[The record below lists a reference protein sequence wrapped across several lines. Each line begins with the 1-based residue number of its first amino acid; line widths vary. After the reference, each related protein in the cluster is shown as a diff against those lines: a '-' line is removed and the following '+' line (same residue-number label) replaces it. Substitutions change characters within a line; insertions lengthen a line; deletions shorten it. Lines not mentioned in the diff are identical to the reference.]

1 MGILSIGLSLIGL
14 IVGEFA
20 VEVESEGW
28 WSRGTLQANREAQI
42 MLVKAKSTAL
52 FYYENQSNSLLY
64 DSVWDD
70 LQMNNQAGYD
80 ILASGS
86 DTPSYDEDEEEKN
99 DSSSLVDT
107 LSEEDEDE
115 DEIELRRRTRKKGR
129 FLSSSSIVQLLQDK
143 QQQQQQDQ
151 DQQRRLGPNPNDN
164 GSRSLSVI
172 AGCDLSFYSQLPKK
186 SLWPVWKIKENAD
199 TNN

>member
-1 MGILSIGLSLIGL
+1 MGNMKAVDTSDDVNNANASAGIAGDDANELNSILQKTSKCVVRNPCIFLWIAMILSIGLSLIGL
-14 IVGEFA
+14 IVGEFSI
-20 VEVESEGW
+20 EVESEGW

-107 LSEEDEDE
+107 LSEDGDEVENEDED
-115 DEIELRRRTRKKGR
+115 DIELRRRTREKGR
-129 FLSSSSIVQLLQDK
+129 
-143 QQQQQQDQ
+143 
-151 DQQRRLGPNPNDN
+151 
-164 GSRSLSVI
+164 
-172 AGCDLSFYSQLPKK
+172 
-186 SLWPVWKIKENAD
+186 
-199 TNN
+199 